1 MDKYVRI
8 CPNCGH
14 EIEYKSYSAWHSA
27 NKKSSECR
35 SCAYRKSA
43 TRVADLSVLL
53 EDTY

>member
-27 NKKSSECR
+27 NKKNHQ
-35 SCAYRKSA
+35 
-43 TRVADLSVLL
+43 SVEAVLT
-53 EDTY
+53 EKVSY